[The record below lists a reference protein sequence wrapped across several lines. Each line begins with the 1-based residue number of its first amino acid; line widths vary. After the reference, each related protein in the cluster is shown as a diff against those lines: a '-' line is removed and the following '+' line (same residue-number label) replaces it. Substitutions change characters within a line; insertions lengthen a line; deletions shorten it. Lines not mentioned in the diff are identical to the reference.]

1 MRSTTSSKLRNKAR
15 TLTFG
20 LEKDAKFIYERK
32 EADILSYCQVCEC
45 FFASSIDMEAYER
58 VGCCRACEDN
68 FAELNLEK
76 WKNGW
81 RPSKED
87 VILKKKERNSLLFAR
102 YVNAEK

>member
-1 MRSTTSSKLRNKAR
+1 
-15 TLTFG
+15 
-20 LEKDAKFIYERK
+20 
-32 EADILSYCQVCEC
+32 
-45 FFASSIDMEAYER
+45 MEAYER